1 MFGLSVKDMVIGG
14 VATVGL
20 ALGVSN
26 TIKGH
31 ALKKRVNNLDTFL
44 SYDSKSAAVKV
55 AAAAAPAPAAPAP
68 AAPAPAQPQA

>member
-14 VATVGL
+14 VATVGTG
-20 ALGVSN
+20 LGVFN

-31 ALKKRVNNLDTFL
+31 SLKKRVNNLDTFL

-55 AAAAAPAPAAPAP
+55 TAAAAPAAPAP
-68 AAPAPAQPQA
+68 DAAQPAAAPAV